1 MLDLYLYLVANG
13 TRSNI
18 DSAVFICTAVRISVS
33 SFCLRLRKYTCLRK
47 IIPFFTLPA
56 LRCIISGRVNWVVFS
71 SVERWST
78 ILRNV
83 IGRFNAG
90 CHSLKVISSL
100 NGASHVIF
108 YLNVMILLFFFNIV
122 KGTALKAV
130 WIGKSTTLIV
140 KLSLILFHL
149 FLSYIII
156 SYLNIIQ
163 EEQN

>member
-1 MLDLYLYLVANG
+1 
-13 TRSNI
+13 
-18 DSAVFICTAVRISVS
+18 
-33 SFCLRLRKYTCLRK
+33 
-47 IIPFFTLPA
+47 
-56 LRCIISGRVNWVVFS
+56 
-71 SVERWST
+71 
-78 ILRNV
+78 
-83 IGRFNAG
+83 
-90 CHSLKVISSL
+90 
-100 NGASHVIF
+100 
-108 YLNVMILLFFFNIV
+108 MILLLFFNIV